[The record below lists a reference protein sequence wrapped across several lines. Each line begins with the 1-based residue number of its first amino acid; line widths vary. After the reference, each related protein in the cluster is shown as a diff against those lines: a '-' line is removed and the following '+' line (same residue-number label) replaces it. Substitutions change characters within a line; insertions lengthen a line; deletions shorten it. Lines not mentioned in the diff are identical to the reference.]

1 MLSRSLSAKYHNYIT
16 LGQSSSEASH
26 QMRDFGKTLSYSS
39 KSTFSDTQIVRDHK
53 HTTLGQSSSEA
64 SHQMRD
70 FGKTLSYSINYRI
83 LGLLGTRKE

>member
-1 MLSRSLSAKYHNYIT
+1 MFSRSLWAKYHNYIT
-16 LGQSSSEASH
+16 
-26 QMRDFGKTLSYSS
+26 
-39 KSTFSDTQIVRDHK
+39 I
-53 HTTLGQSSSEA
+53 GQSSSEA